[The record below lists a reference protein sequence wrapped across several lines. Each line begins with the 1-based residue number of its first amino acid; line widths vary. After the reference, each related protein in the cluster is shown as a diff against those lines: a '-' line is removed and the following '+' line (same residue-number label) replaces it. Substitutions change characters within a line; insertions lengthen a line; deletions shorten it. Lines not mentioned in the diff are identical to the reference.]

1 MHSVLPP
8 PQPSDSPGGED
19 SHRKLPET
27 SNTGQPQAVVCPQ
40 SFTLNTVGQ
49 ATEKISSLTE
59 EKSVLEEEQG
69 KLLSTNVEMAIE
81 TKKLLLLQKGWTR
94 ERQELMAANQEFVEE
109 VERYLKYNLFIYQ
122 ARV

>member
-1 MHSVLPP
+1 M
-8 PQPSDSPGGED
+8 
-19 SHRKLPET
+19 
-27 SNTGQPQAVVCPQ
+27 
-40 SFTLNTVGQ
+40 GQ
-49 ATEKISSLTE
+49 ATEKISSLTV

-81 TKKLLLLQKGWTR
+81 TKKLLLLQKGWTL

-109 VERYLKYNLFIYQ
+109 VERYLISWKSFQELFIKPFIYE